1 MHCFDGPDGF
11 DPDNMTDETSQSA
24 MMETMKEAQLEK
36 AKNKKPYLESVFDLV
51 KKAANKN
58 II

>member
-1 MHCFDGPDGF
+1 MHCFDGF